1 MGRDQAILN
10 IRQIA
15 AGFGRRLQLVTN
27 TLVRQASSDLLLI
40 RLILLSKMNC
50 AINEQL

>member
-15 AGFGRRLQLVTN
+15 AGFGRRLQHVAVIDKFDDGLRVA
-27 TLVRQASSDLLLI
+27 VLLL
-40 RLILLSKMNC
+40 
-50 AINEQL
+50 Q

>member
-15 AGFGRRLQLVTN
+15 AGFGRRLQAFVKNKLTPI
-27 TLVRQASSDLLLI
+27 TQGI
-40 RLILLSKMNC
+40 
-50 AINEQL
+50 